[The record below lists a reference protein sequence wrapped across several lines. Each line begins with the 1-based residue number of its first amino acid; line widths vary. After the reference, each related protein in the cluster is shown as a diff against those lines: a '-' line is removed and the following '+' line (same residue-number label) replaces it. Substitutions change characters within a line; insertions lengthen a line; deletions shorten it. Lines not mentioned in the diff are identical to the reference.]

1 MQEVIDLIL
10 IGIKGGYEILNN
22 FEMTVYGFTFSMWDF
37 LTVLFVLSLILPLF
51 VAPNSSGGIPNLA
64 FGGGVSERNE
74 RVKAEEVDP
83 SLYKGRSS
91 RTVVDADFHEKK
103 YWLSSKK

>member
-37 LTVLFVLSLILPLF
+37 LTVLFVLS
-51 VAPNSSGGIPNLA
+51 SS
-64 FGGGVSERNE
+64 FCCS
-74 RVKAEEVDP
+74 
-83 SLYKGRSS
+83 
-91 RTVVDADFHEKK
+91 
-103 YWLSSKK
+103 